1 MGRRLHLPPPPGPGM
16 WTPCTQK
23 MRSFPSAATGS
34 VVWKCVLKL
43 LLKGTREKG
52 PDFVK
57 PHMYANT
64 YKENVYRV
72 FLAAP

>member
-1 MGRRLHLPPPPGPGM
+1 MGSRLHLPPPPGLGV
-16 WTPCTQK
+16 WTLCTQ
-23 MRSFPSAATGS
+23 MMPSFPSAATGS
-34 VVWKCVLKL
+34 VVWKRVLKL

-52 PDFVK
+52 PGFVK

-64 YKENVYRV
+64 YKENVYRI